1 MLKTQN
7 MRWNG
12 QKKILKRLENLQ
24 GEIQNQQSG
33 AENEIQEI
41 IDAQGISLKTFPI
54 QFQKNINGIPYLLV
68 RRPGDQK
75 TFAIDGRRGKM
86 TVVGL
91 WSQGQLLTI
100 KNPEQGEKYQNTK
113 GNNSDLYTYENAV
126 ADSSHQQSRLSIGKP
141 PPYIQ
146 EKARK
151 LRESVTKSPNQ

>member
-75 TFAIDGRRGKM
+75 
-86 TVVGL
+86 
-91 WSQGQLLTI
+91 
-100 KNPEQGEKYQNTK
+100 
-113 GNNSDLYTYENAV
+113 
-126 ADSSHQQSRLSIGKP
+126 RLP
-141 PPYIQ
+141 
-146 EKARK
+146 
-151 LRESVTKSPNQ
+151 